1 MEHRHL
7 LAAGLLALAAM
18 GSAHATDVT
27 LTPNGAWNEFF
38 VVDPAFNLGNTDLSW
53 IDINDYSK
61 ISFSFTVAAG
71 FHATVTVV
79 DGAFSGDV
87 FTVSANG
94 AALGNTSAAAN
105 SYPVST
111 LDYDAALASADFSRG
126 VYGFHAGSYT
136 VTGALFASALDG
148 DGLPLN
154 TTVGALK
161 LEIAPVP
168 EGSTLAMLLAGLGVV
183 GLLARRRAV

>member
-1 MEHRHL
+1 MEHRQL

-18 GSAHATDVT
+18 GSAHATDVA

-38 VVDPAFNLGNTDLSW
+38 VVDPALNLGNTDLSW
-53 IDINDYSK
+53 VDINDYSK

-87 FTVSANG
+87 FTVSSNG
-94 AALGNTSAAAN
+94 AALGNTSPAVN

-111 LDYDAALASADFSRG
+111 LDYDAALANADFSRG
-126 VYGFHAGSYT
+126 VYGFGAGSYT

-154 TTVGALK
+154 ATVGALK
-161 LEIAPVP
+161 LEVAAVP
-168 EGSTLAMLLAGLGVV
+168 EGSTLAMLMAGLGVL
-183 GLLARRRAV
+183 GLLVRRRAV